1 MKCLVCQTELVCKYY
16 KGRTVSG
23 KKETAIYECPKCG
36 HKDDEGCAVIAA
48 LNNADIQQSRYNNFM
63 FLNGAVN

>member
-16 KGRTVSG
+16 KERTVSG

-36 HKDDEGCAVIAA
+36 HKE
-48 LNNADIQQSRYNNFM
+48 RF
-63 FLNGAVN
+63 